1 MSFSWKTLL
10 GAGSSGSQN
19 AASASTVT
27 GGERYGGAEDGGVGV
42 EEEHQPLWG
51 LENFGNT
58 CYANSILQALYFCQP
73 FREVVLNFAELP
85 GEKTSSIRTI
95 SQLAETDS
103 TTGASTSLSSSVPL
117 EKSISSSEASTDL
130 ASTAG
135 TSLSKSPWQ
144 HPSSPKA
151 PAAEP
156 DTLLINLYRLFRSIS
171 AASAEYKQ
179 NEAAALAAATAGGSK
194 GAGGL
199 PIKAGKNA
207 KGKAMLPGRQ
217 TTTMSKNGG
226 SSSGVNGSIAP
237 SAPGAARKRDLGIS
251 AGLVDESA
259 VKGFL
264 AALRRENVLFD
275 STAHQDAHEFLNFM
289 LNQIG
294 EHMGKI
300 DEQKRQ
306 REAAERGQVEE
317 QQVAVRHRY
326 PGEPQDTQVHR
337 LFEGTLTNETRC
349 LTCEA
354 VTSRDECFLDLSID
368 IEHNTSVTACLRQ
381 FSASETLRSRN
392 KFFCDGCSGL
402 QEAEKRMKI
411 RKLPAVLAL
420 HLKRFKYEEETQ
432 RYVKLAYRVVFPLQL
447 RLFNTADDAEDPDRL
462 YELFGIVVHIGVGPH
477 HGHYVS
483 IVKVG
488 TKWAIFDD
496 DAVHYIDQLDI
507 SKYFGDAP
515 GTGSAYVLFYQ
526 AMDLDRQAL
535 GLPPESAAE
544 VRAKMTP
551 WLEANPPPG
560 VESHAPAQKQISNQ
574 MGLPTTVMSAS
585 GTASPASM
593 ASPSMHTVNL
603 DRQSSASSAQGT
615 AGGPLSGGL
624 FRRRERNSSVTQ
636 TLAGDAHEQRER
648 EPSNSGGTVG
658 NATSGGWRSFGRKA
672 KSRSISMS
680 ESASNQSQSR
690 SATGPA
696 QLQAQASFQ
705 GITQAPRGYI
715 SSTASPERPPK
726 APGVEESD
734 AESESTHASSS
745 MGSRGGSSRTSKTSA
760 LGNSKLGN
768 SQPIISMP
776 SSSSTFKANP
786 FEQQSVTGGSVVMTP
801 QALPSPIAEVPDRT
815 SPLAQQAFPALHVSE
830 ASPTGGEEPSGGL
843 PLRRSPD
850 QAATPTEQSRPSQSS
865 SATDRRSSI
874 ASSIYPPLGA
884 TFAPVDHP
892 LSKKD
897 QTKLAKEARRRSSTT
912 MAAAAAAAVANHQ
925 AQVQAQAQAQGGGQG
940 LEQQQQQQ
948 QTQTASR
955 QHPTTGPSS
964 SSNGPAPVSGIG
976 DGNGNGQGAAPAA
989 AAAPGT
995 TTSSQKPAHPTIGKG
1010 LPSSLQSQSATQS
1023 TASPA
1028 SPSSAAVKRRSTL
1041 SRFGFG
1047 LGKDK
1052 DKDKDKE
1059 KR

>member
-1 MSFSWKTLL
+1 MIHHAGRCALSRLTLL
-10 GAGSSGSQN
+10 LSPFVLL
-19 AASASTVT
+19 ASYS
-27 GGERYGGAEDGGVGV
+27 
-42 EEEHQPLWG
+42 
-51 LENFGNT
+51 
-58 CYANSILQALYFCQP
+58 YANSILQALYFCQP
-73 FREVVLNFAELP
+73 FREVVLNFEGLP
-85 GEKTSSIRTI
+85 GEKESSAKTI
-95 SQLAETDS
+95 AQLAETDS
-103 TTGASTSLSSSVPL
+103 ATGGSANHSSSAALEKSMSRSGGMPDNASTS
-117 EKSISSSEASTDL
+117 
-130 ASTAG
+130 G
-135 TSLSKSPWQ
+135 GSLSKSTGQ
-144 HPSSPKA
+144 NASASVA
-151 PAAEP
+151 PAAVP

-171 AASAEYKQ
+171 AASAEHKL
-179 NEAAALAAATAGGSK
+179 NEASALSAATAGGSK
-194 GAGGL
+194 GIGAGLAAKG
-199 PIKAGKNA
+199 GKGA
-207 KGKAMLPGRQ
+207 KGKTMLPGRQ
-217 TTTMSKNGG
+217 TAAMSKNA
-226 SSSGVNGSIAP
+226 SSSGANGSTAP
-237 SAPGAARKRDLGIS
+237 PAQGATRKRDLGIS
-251 AGLVDESA
+251 AGLVDGSA

-294 EHMGKI
+294 EHLGKI

-306 REAAERGQVEE
+306 QEAAERGQVEE

-526 AMDLDRQAL
+526 AVDLDRQAL
-535 GLPPESAAE
+535 GLPPESAEE

-560 VESHAPAQKQISNQ
+560 AESVAPAQKQISNQ
-574 MGLPTTVMSAS
+574 MGLSLPVMSAS

-636 TLAGDAHEQRER
+636 PVGGDVSEQRER
-648 EPSNSGGTVG
+648 EHSNGSGAVG
-658 NATSGGWRSFGRKA
+658 NAASGGWRSFGRKA

-690 SATGPA
+690 PAAGPA
-696 QLQAQASFQ
+696 HLQAQTSSQ
-705 GITQAPRGYI
+705 GLNQAPRGC
-715 SSTASPERPPK
+715 TASPERAPK

-745 MGSRGGSSRTSKTSA
+745 MGSRGHSSKTSKSST

-768 SQPIISMP
+768 SQPVISMP

-786 FEQQSVTGGSVVMTP
+786 FEQPFVTGGNATIAP
-801 QALPSPIAEVPDRT
+801 QTLPSPIAEVP
-815 SPLAQQAFPALHVSE
+815 SPLAQQAFPAVHVSE
-830 ASPTGGEEPSGGL
+830 ASPTEGEVPNGGL
-843 PLRRSPD
+843 THRRSPD
-850 QAATPTEQSRPSQSS
+850 PAATSTEQSRPSQSS
-865 SATDRRSSI
+865 SAADRRSSV

-884 TFAPVDHP
+884 TFAPVDHA

-897 QTKLAKEARRRSSTT
+897 QVKLAKEARRRSSTT
-912 MAAAAAAAVANHQ
+912 MAAAAAAAMASY
-925 AQVQAQAQAQGGGQG
+925 QAQAQGGGQRP
-940 LEQQQQQQ
+940 EEEKQQQQQAQ
-948 QTQTASR
+948 SAPR
-955 QHPTTGPSS
+955 QHHTTMSSSSS
-964 SSNGPAPVSGIG
+964 SSNGPVANT
-976 DGNGNGQGAAPAA
+976 GNTNGQGAAIGAG
-989 AAAPGT
+989 AAAPLSAAGT
-995 TTSSQKPAHPTIGKG
+995 AGPTHKPALPTIGKG
-1010 LPSSLQSQSATQS
+1010 LPSSMQPPTATP
-1023 TASPA
+1023 PA
-1028 SPSSAAVKRRSTL
+1028 SPSSAAMKRRSTL

-1052 DKDKDKE
+1052 EKDKDKE